1 MSGPTEGVVCVHVD
15 CFDTEDEDMTGECA
29 GNNVCTESEHDED
42 AIVYTQACERD
53 DGCAADNAIVQP
65 LPIDHEDRDAGMSSG
80 WSARSCALSAC
91 SPSHDRLRRRLKPV
105 QDSPPATDLPSLSQT
120 SLTLSQEEHVFGQG
134 MSRERALYR
143 LGRGRSALLNIPS
156 MDCDIKLRVEA
167 AEQSDDDFQGQST
180 RMQEVSASAA
190 GMLAC
195 TPVTRYT

>member
-1 MSGPTEGVVCVHVD
+1 MSGPCKGVVSEHVACLDTADEGV
-15 CFDTEDEDMTGECA
+15 EDVRVECA
-29 GNNVCTESEHDED
+29 GNDFTESEHDED
-42 AIVYTQACERD
+42 DIVYTQACECD
-53 DGCAADNAIVQP
+53 DGWAADNAMVQSHS
-65 LPIDHEDRDAGMSSG
+65 IIRMEREVVSSG
-80 WSARSCALSAC
+80 SCALSAC
-91 SPSHDRLRRRLKPV
+91 SPSHDRVRRRLKPV
-105 QDSPPATDLPSLSQT
+105 PDSPPATDLPSLSQT
-120 SLTLSQEEHVFGQG
+120 SLTLSQEEHVFGQA